1 MALSNWDTLAVDET
15 GESTNGV
22 FVSPLGVSVEFYK
35 NWLYVR
41 DRKGW
46 QEGGRFVEPTVM
58 QVDHGSLS
66 YKDVS
71 ICAVRGP
78 QNGVYAVVES
88 TIYPPS
94 LTGDCSKCKAKA
106 KSHWHEK
113 GCPDFVDTKYLVMV
127 GCGVYGYSG
136 EDWVGVDDESKKF
149 LVDWIQKS
157 SEEEIPM
164 PRQLVN
170 KLATEG
176 DIKAHFA
183 SKGQKV
189 TRITEEN
196 IFIAYES
203 FAFEDHI
210 RKIDLSK
217 ALRFNQGDAYF
228 ASKLGTEIP
237 ATEPGTAE
245 EPWMTQML
253 KKPEAP

>member
-1 MALSNWDTLAVDET
+1 MALSNWDTLAVNQT

-41 DRKGW
+41 DKQGW
-46 QEGGRFVEPTVM
+46 NKGGRFVEPTVM
-58 QVDHGSLS
+58 QVEHGVLH

-71 ICAVRGP
+71 ITAIRGP
-78 QNGVYAVVES
+78 QNGVYAVVQS
-88 TIYPPS
+88 TVYPPH
-94 LTGDCSKCKAKA
+94 LTEDCAKCKAKA
-106 KSHWHEK
+106 KAYRHEQN
-113 GCPDFVDTKYLVMV
+113 CPDFVDTKYFVMV

-157 SEEEIPM
+157 EQEEFPV

-176 DIKAHFA
+176 DIRAHFA
-183 SKGQKV
+183 SKGQRV

-196 IFIAYES
+196 VYIAYES
-203 FAFEDHI
+203 HLFEDHV
-210 RKIDLSK
+210 RGVDLSK

-228 ASKLGTEIP
+228 ANKLGTDIP

-253 KKPEAP
+253 KKSDVP